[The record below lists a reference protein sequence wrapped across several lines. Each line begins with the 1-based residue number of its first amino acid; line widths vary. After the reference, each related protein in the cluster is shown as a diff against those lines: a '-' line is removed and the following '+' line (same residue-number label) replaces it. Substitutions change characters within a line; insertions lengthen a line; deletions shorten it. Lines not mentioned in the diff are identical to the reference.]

1 MNQQPGGVSEGSAQR
16 GGFAVEIN
24 GLYKWFGTF
33 QVLSDINL
41 KVRNGERVVIC
52 GPSGSGKSTLIRCIN
67 ALEDYQRGEVVVE
80 GVPLTHNLK
89 RIDEIRREIGMVFQ
103 QFNLFPHLTVL
114 ENCTLA
120 PIYVR
125 KMPKSDAERIARKY
139 LDRVRIPEQAD
150 KYPGQLSGG
159 QQQRVAIA
167 RALCMSPKIMMFDE
181 PTSSL
186 DPVATES
193 IETLIRGLVPRLT
206 VIFVTHNLAQAT
218 RVSDWTIFLNKGRLV
233 EHGPTTQ
240 VFEHPAED
248 ETAHYVGGHFG

>member
-1 MNQQPGGVSEGSAQR
+1 MNQQPDGVSEGSAQR
-16 GGFAVEIN
+16 GGFAVEIS

-159 QQQRVAIA
+159 SSSGWR
-167 RALCMSPKIMMFDE
+167 SP
-181 PTSSL
+181 
-186 DPVATES
+186 VHCA
-193 IETLIRGLVPRLT
+193 
-206 VIFVTHNLAQAT
+206 
-218 RVSDWTIFLNKGRLV
+218 
-233 EHGPTTQ
+233 
-240 VFEHPAED
+240 
-248 ETAHYVGGHFG
+248 